1 MFSTLQVG
9 PFRVGLVCAHDSRR
23 TPPICGHGL
32 SFGADWVSNAW
43 IGAHGRTRL
52 DDNSERPQRG
62 ARMSNKKAATKTAT
76 ATFDTADRPEKIRNV
91 ALVGHSAGGKT
102 TLVEALL
109 AATGTIPRAGTI
121 ADGTTVSDS
130 DPVEIA
136 QQRSVALSV
145 CPLRWDNVTIN
156 LLDTPGY
163 PDFTGEL
170 RAGLRAADS
179 ALFVVSAADEI
190 DPITVSLWEECAAVG
205 TPRAVVITKLDAPR
219 ADYPGTVAACQ
230 RVFGGAD
237 GQAVLPLYVR
247 DGETA
252 LIGLLT
258 RTRYDYGNGFPA
270 TESPAPEADID
281 DPRAQL
287 IEAIINNSEDETL
300 LDRYLSGEDIG
311 IEVLVDDLETA
322 VARATFYPV
331 LPVCAETGLGLG
343 EVLEVLSGA
352 FPSPNELD
360 MPEVQPLYGT
370 DTKVVECSPDGPLLA
385 EVVRTTVDPYLG
397 RLSIL
402 RLFSGT
408 LTPETVIHISG
419 HGGES
424 RGHPDHDT
432 DERVTQIFSPLGS
445 TLRPIERAIAGDI
458 CAVGRLGAAETGD
471 TISAKSAPL
480 LMAPWE
486 MPEPLLPIAV
496 QAATRADED
505 ALAKALGRLTAGDPT
520 VRIERHQDTGQLV
533 LWCLGEAH
541 ADVVLERLRA
551 TGAHVDTVPLRI
563 ALRETFT
570 AEARGH
576 GRLVKQ
582 SGGHGQYAVCDVVVT
597 PLPRGSGVE
606 FTEQVVGGAVPSQFI
621 GSVEKGVRNQ
631 LAQGLDN
638 DHIPVVDVKVTLV
651 DGKAHSVDSSD
662 AAFQTA
668 GSLAVKDAAGQIET
682 TLLEPIAKVDITV
695 PDTHVGSV
703 LSDLSG
709 RRGRVTGTE
718 PDPTALLGMER
729 TVVHAEIPEA
739 ELVRYATSL
748 RSITAGT
755 GRFTR
760 EFARHE
766 LVPAHV
772 AASLRKPPD
781 S

>member
-1 MFSTLQVG
+1 
-9 PFRVGLVCAHDSRR
+9 
-23 TPPICGHGL
+23 
-32 SFGADWVSNAW
+32 
-43 IGAHGRTRL
+43 
-52 DDNSERPQRG
+52 
-62 ARMSNKKAATKTAT
+62 MSNKKAGTKTAA

-91 ALVGHSAGGKT
+91 ALVGHSAAGKT

-109 AATGTIPRAGTI
+109 AATTTIPRAGSVT
-121 ADGTTVSDS
+121 DGTTVSDC
-130 DPVEIA
+130 DPVEVA

-145 CPLRWDNVTIN
+145 CPLEWDGVVIN

-179 ALFVVSAADEI
+179 ALFVVSAADDI
-190 DPITVSLWEECAAVG
+190 DPITVSLWEECAALG
-205 TPRAVVITKLDAPR
+205 TPRAVVITKLNAPR
-219 ADYPGTVAACQ
+219 ADYEATVAACQ
-230 RVFGGAD
+230 RVFGGDD
-237 GQAVLPLYVR
+237 GQAVLPLYLP
-247 DGETA
+247 DGDNA
-252 LIGLLT
+252 LIGLLS
-258 RTRYDYGNGFPA
+258 RARYDYSGGFPP
-270 TESPAPEADID
+270 TESPSEADLEEQ
-281 DPRAQL
+281 RGAL

-322 VARATFYPV
+322 VARGTFYPV
-331 LPVCAETGLGLG
+331 LPVCAETGLGLA
-343 EVLEVLSGA
+343 ELLEVLSGG
-352 FPSPNELD
+352 FPSPAEVD
-360 MPEVQPLYGT
+360 VPETQPLYGT
-370 DTKVVECSPDGPLLA
+370 DTKVVECNPAGPLLA

-408 LTPETVIHISG
+408 LTPETVIHVSG
-419 HGGES
+419 HGGAT
-424 RGHPDHDT
+424 RGHPDHDA
-432 DERVTQIFSPLGS
+432 DERVAQIFSPLGA

-458 CAVGRLGAAETGD
+458 CAVGRLGVAETGD

-505 ALAKALGRLTAGDPT
+505 TMAKALGRLTAGDPT
-520 VRIERHQDTGQLV
+520 VRIERHADTGQLV

-563 ALRETFT
+563 AVQETFT
-570 AEARGH
+570 NEARGH

-582 SGGHGQYAVCDVVVT
+582 SGGHGQYAVCDVMVT
-597 PLPRGSGVE
+597 PLPRGSGVQFAE
-606 FTEQVVGGAVPSQFI
+606 KVVGGAVPSQFI
-621 GSVEKGVRNQ
+621 GSVEKGVRTQ
-631 LAQGLDN
+631 LAQGLDQ
-638 DHIPVVDVKVTLV
+638 DHVPVVDVLVTLL
-651 DGKAHSVDSSD
+651 DGKSHSVDSSD

-668 GSLAVKDAAGQIET
+668 GSLAVKDAAASGNLM
-682 TLLEPIAKVDITV
+682 LLEPIAAVDVTV
-695 PDTHVGSV
+695 PDAHVGAV

-718 PDPTALLGMER
+718 PDPSAMVGMER
-729 TVVHAEIPEA
+729 TVVHAEIPDA

-760 EFARHE
+760 TFSRYD
-766 LVPAHV
+766 LVPHNV
-772 AASLRKPPD
+772 ASSLRAAAET
-781 S
+781 

>member
-1 MFSTLQVG
+1 
-9 PFRVGLVCAHDSRR
+9 
-23 TPPICGHGL
+23 
-32 SFGADWVSNAW
+32 
-43 IGAHGRTRL
+43 
-52 DDNSERPQRG
+52 
-62 ARMSNKKAATKTAT
+62 MSKSKAGTKTAT
-76 ATFDTADRPEKIRNV
+76 VTFDSADRPEKIRNV
-91 ALVGHSAGGKT
+91 ALVGHSGAGKT

-109 AATGTIPRAGTI
+109 AATGTIPRTGSVV
-121 ADGTTVSDS
+121 DGNTVSDS
-130 DPVEIA
+130 DPVEVA

-145 CPLRWDNVTIN
+145 CPLEWDGVMIN

-170 RAGLRAADS
+170 RAGLRAADA

-219 ADYPGTVAACQ
+219 ADYAGTVAACQ
-230 RVFGGAD
+230 RVFGGED
-237 GQAVLPLYVR
+237 GQAVLPLYVPA
-247 DGETA
+247 GETA
-252 LIGLLT
+252 LTGLLSQCT
-258 RTRYDYGNGFPA
+258 YDYAKGFPPA
-270 TESPAPEADID
+270 ESPAEADLD
-281 DPRAQL
+281 EQRGAL

-300 LDRYLSGEDIG
+300 LDRYLSGEEIG

-322 VARATFYPV
+322 VARGTFYPV
-331 LPVCAETGLGLG
+331 LPVCAETGVGLG
-343 EVLEVLSGA
+343 ELLEVLSGG
-352 FPSPNELD
+352 FPSPVEID
-360 MPEVQPLYGT
+360 VPEVQPLYGT
-370 DTKVVECSPDGPLLA
+370 DTKVVECSPNGPLLA
-385 EVVRTTVDPYLG
+385 EIVRTTVDPYLG

-408 LTPETVIHISG
+408 LTPETQIHISG
-419 HGGES
+419 HGGEA
-424 RGHPDHDT
+424 RGHPDHDV
-432 DERVTQIFSPLGS
+432 DERVTQIFSPLGA
-445 TLRPIERAIAGDI
+445 TLRPIERAIAGDV
-458 CAVGRLGAAETGD
+458 CAVGRLGVAETGD

-520 VRIERHQDTGQLV
+520 VRIERHPVTGQLV

-563 ALRETFT
+563 ALHETFT

-621 GSVEKGVRNQ
+621 GSVEKGVRAQ
-631 LAQGLDN
+631 LTQGLDQ
-638 DHIPVVDVKVTLV
+638 DHVPVVDVRVTLV
-651 DGKAHSVDSSD
+651 DGKSHSVDSSD

-668 GSLAVKDAAGQIET
+668 GSLAIKDAAVNGKL
-682 TLLEPIAKVDITV
+682 TLLEPVAAVDITV
-695 PDTHVGSV
+695 PDGHVGAV

-718 PDPTALLGMER
+718 PDSSAMVGMER
-729 TVVHAEIPEA
+729 TVVHAEIPDA

-760 EFARHE
+760 HFARYD
-766 LVPAHV
+766 LVPANV
-772 AASLRKPPD
+772 AASLRTPKD
-781 S
+781 

>member
-1 MFSTLQVG
+1 
-9 PFRVGLVCAHDSRR
+9 
-23 TPPICGHGL
+23 
-32 SFGADWVSNAW
+32 
-43 IGAHGRTRL
+43 
-52 DDNSERPQRG
+52 
-62 ARMSNKKAATKTAT
+62 MSNKKAGTKTAT

-91 ALVGHSAGGKT
+91 ALVGHSGAGKT
-102 TLVEALL
+102 TLAEALL
-109 AATGTIPRAGTI
+109 SATGTISRAGTI
-121 ADGTTVSDS
+121 PDGTTVSDC
-130 DPVEIA
+130 DPVEVA

-145 CPLRWDNVTIN
+145 CPLEWDGVIIN

-190 DPITVSLWEECAAVG
+190 DPITVSLWEECAALG

-219 ADYPGTVAACQ
+219 ADYLATVAACQ
-230 RVFGGAD
+230 RVFGGDD
-237 GQAVLPLYVR
+237 GQAVLPLYVL
-247 DGETA
+247 DGDHA
-252 LIGLLT
+252 LIGLLS
-258 RTRYDYGNGFPA
+258 RSRYDYSNGFPSA
-270 TESPAPEADID
+270 ESASDADID
-281 DPRAQL
+281 EPRGAL
-287 IEAIINNSEDETL
+287 IEAIINNSEDESL
-300 LDRYLSGEDIG
+300 LDRYLSGEEVAVD
-311 IEVLVDDLETA
+311 VLVDDLETA
-322 VARATFYPV
+322 VARGTFYPV
-331 LPVCAETGLGLG
+331 LPVCAETGLGLA
-343 EVLEVLSGA
+343 ELLEVLSGG
-352 FPSPNELD
+352 FPSPAEIDL
-360 MPEVQPLYGT
+360 PEVQPLYGT
-370 DTKVVECSPDGPLLA
+370 DTKVVECNPSGPLLA

-408 LTPETVIHISG
+408 LTPETAIHISG

-424 RGHPDHDT
+424 RGHPDHDA
-432 DERVTQIFSPLGS
+432 DERVTQIFSPLGA
-445 TLRPIERAIAGDI
+445 TLRPIERAIAGDV

-471 TISAKSAPL
+471 TISAKTAPL

-520 VRIERHQDTGQLV
+520 VRIERHPITAQLV

-541 ADVVLERLRA
+541 ADVVLERLRG
-551 TGAHVDTVPLRI
+551 TGAHVETVPLRI
-563 ALRETFT
+563 ALQETFT
-570 AEARGH
+570 VEARGH

-582 SGGHGQYAVCDVVVT
+582 SGGHGQYAVCDVIVT

-606 FTEQVVGGAVPSQFI
+606 FAEKVVGGAVPSQFI
-621 GSVEKGVRNQ
+621 GSVEKGVRAQ
-631 LAQGLDN
+631 LAHGLDH
-638 DHIPVVDVKVTLV
+638 DHIPVVDVLVTLV

-668 GSLAVKDAAGQIET
+668 GSLAVKDAAASGRL
-682 TLLEPIAKVDITV
+682 TLLEPVASVDVTV
-695 PDTHVGSV
+695 PDAHVGSV

-718 PDPTALLGMER
+718 PDPSALVGMER
-729 TVVHAEIPEA
+729 TVIHAEIPDA

-760 EFARHE
+760 SFARYD
-766 LVPAHV
+766 LVPPNV
-772 AASLRKPPD
+772 ATALRSPAAG
-781 S
+781 

>member
-1 MFSTLQVG
+1 
-9 PFRVGLVCAHDSRR
+9 
-23 TPPICGHGL
+23 
-32 SFGADWVSNAW
+32 
-43 IGAHGRTRL
+43 
-52 DDNSERPQRG
+52 
-62 ARMSNKKAATKTAT
+62 MSNKKAGTRTAT
-76 ATFDTADRPEKIRNV
+76 AMFDTADRPEKIRNV
-91 ALVGHSAGGKT
+91 ALVGHSGSGKT
-102 TLVEALL
+102 TLAEALL
-109 AATGTIPRAGTI
+109 AATGTIPRAGTV
-121 ADGTTVSDS
+121 ADGSTVSDC
-130 DPVEIA
+130 DPVEVA
-136 QQRSVALSV
+136 QQRSVALAV
-145 CPLRWDNVTIN
+145 CPLEWDGVVIN

-179 ALFVVSAADEI
+179 ALFVVSAADDI
-190 DPITVSLWEECAAVG
+190 DPITVSLWEECAALG

-219 ADYPGTVAACQ
+219 ADYPATVAACQ
-230 RVFGGAD
+230 RVFGGDD

-247 DGETA
+247 DGEQA
-252 LIGLLT
+252 LIGLLS
-258 RTRYDYGNGFPA
+258 RSRYDYGNGFPPV
-270 TESPAPEADID
+270 ESPSEADID
-281 DPRAQL
+281 EERGAL
-287 IEAIINNSEDETL
+287 IEAIINNSEDESL
-300 LDRYLSGEDIG
+300 LDRYLSGEDIAM
-311 IEVLVDDLETA
+311 EVLVDDLETA
-322 VARATFYPV
+322 VARGTFFPV
-331 LPVCAETGLGLG
+331 LPVCAETGLGLA
-343 EVLEVLSGA
+343 ELLEVLSGG
-352 FPSPNELD
+352 FPSPAEIDL
-360 MPEVQPLYGT
+360 PEVQPLYGT
-370 DTKVVECSPDGPLLA
+370 DTKVVECNPSGPLLA

-408 LTPETVIHISG
+408 LTPETAIHVSG

-424 RGHPDHDT
+424 RGHPDHDA

-471 TISAKSAPL
+471 TISAKTAPL

-505 ALAKALGRLTAGDPT
+505 TLAKALGRLTAGDPT
-520 VRIERHQDTGQLV
+520 VRIERHQITGQLV

-563 ALRETFT
+563 ALQETFT

-582 SGGHGQYAVCDVVVT
+582 SGGHGQYAVCDIVVT

-606 FTEQVVGGAVPSQFI
+606 FAEKVVGGAVPSQFI
-621 GSVEKGVRNQ
+621 GSVEKGVRAQ
-631 LAQGLDN
+631 LAQGLDQ
-638 DHIPVVDVKVTLV
+638 DHIPVVDVLVTLV

-668 GSLAVKDAAGQIET
+668 GSLAVKDAAAAGRL
-682 TLLEPIAKVDITV
+682 TLLEPIAAVDITV
-695 PDTHVGSV
+695 PDAHVGAV

-718 PDPTALLGMER
+718 PDPSALVGMER
-729 TVVHAEIPEA
+729 TVVHAEVPDA
-739 ELVRYATSL
+739 ELIRYATSL

-760 EFARHE
+760 SFARYD
-766 LVPAHV
+766 LVPPNV
-772 AASLRKPPD
+772 AAGLRSPAA

>member
-1 MFSTLQVG
+1 
-9 PFRVGLVCAHDSRR
+9 
-23 TPPICGHGL
+23 
-32 SFGADWVSNAW
+32 
-43 IGAHGRTRL
+43 
-52 DDNSERPQRG
+52 
-62 ARMSNKKAATKTAT
+62 MSSKKAATKTTT
-76 ATFDTADRPEKIRNV
+76 AMFETADRPEKIRNV
-91 ALVGHSAGGKT
+91 ALVGHSSAGKT

-109 AATGTIPRAGTI
+109 AATGTIPRAGTV
-121 ADGTTVSDS
+121 AEGNTVSDS
-130 DPVEIA
+130 DPVEVA

-145 CPLRWDNVTIN
+145 CPLTWDGVVIN

-170 RAGLRAADS
+170 RAGLRAADA
-179 ALFVVSAADEI
+179 ALFVVSAADAI
-190 DPITVSLWEECAAVG
+190 DPITVSLWEECAALG

-219 ADYPGTVAACQ
+219 ADYQGTLADCQ

-237 GQAVLPLYVR
+237 GQAVLPLYIP
-247 DGETA
+247 DGERA
-252 LIGLLT
+252 LLGLLT
-258 RTRYDYGNGFPA
+258 GNRYDYSGGFPPS
-270 TESPAPEADID
+270 ESPASDADLDEA
-281 DPRAQL
+281 RGAL

-300 LDRYLSGEDIG
+300 LDRYLAGEDIG
-311 IEVLVDDLETA
+311 LDVLIDDLETA
-322 VARATFYPV
+322 VARGTFYPV
-331 LPVCAETGLGLG
+331 LPVCADTGLGLA
-343 EVLEVLSGA
+343 ELLEVLSGG
-352 FPSPNELD
+352 FPSPAEID
-360 MPEVQPLYGT
+360 VPETQPLYGT
-370 DTKVVECSPDGPLLA
+370 DTKVSDCNPAGPLLA

-408 LTPETVIHISG
+408 LTPETAIHISG

-424 RGHPDHDT
+424 RGHPDHDA
-432 DERVTQIFSPLGS
+432 DERVTQLFSPLGS
-445 TLRPIERAIAGDI
+445 QLRPIERAIAGDI
-458 CAVGRLGAAETGD
+458 CAVGRLGVAETGD
-471 TISAKSAPL
+471 TISAKSGPL

-563 ALRETFT
+563 AVRETFT
-570 AEARGH
+570 VETKGH

-582 SGGHGQYAVCDVVVT
+582 SGGHGQYAVCDIVVT
-597 PLPRGSGVE
+597 PLPRGSGTE
-606 FTEQVVGGAVPSQFI
+606 FAEQVVGGAVPSQFI

-631 LAQGLDN
+631 LDQGLDN
-638 DHIPVVDVKVTLV
+638 DRIPIVDVKVTLV

-668 GSLAVKDAAGQIET
+668 GALAVKDAAVNGKL
-682 TLLEPIAKVDITV
+682 TLLEPLASVDITV
-695 PDTHVGSV
+695 PDAHVGSV
-703 LSDLSG
+703 MSDLSS
-709 RRGRVTGTE
+709 RRARVTGSE
-718 PDPTALLGMER
+718 PDSSAMTGMER
-729 TVVHAEIPEA
+729 TIVHAEIPDA
-739 ELVRYATSL
+739 ELVRYATAL

-760 EFARHE
+760 RFARYE
-766 LVPAHV
+766 LVPPNV
-772 AASLRKPPD
+772 AAALRSPTTD
-781 S
+781 

>member
-1 MFSTLQVG
+1 
-9 PFRVGLVCAHDSRR
+9 
-23 TPPICGHGL
+23 
-32 SFGADWVSNAW
+32 
-43 IGAHGRTRL
+43 
-52 DDNSERPQRG
+52 
-62 ARMSNKKAATKTAT
+62 MSNKKAGTKTAT

-91 ALVGHSAGGKT
+91 ALVGHSAAGKT

-109 AATGTIPRAGTI
+109 AATGTIPRAGSVTE
-121 ADGTTVSDS
+121 GTTVSDS
-130 DPVEIA
+130 DPVEAA

-145 CPLRWDNVTIN
+145 CPLEWDGVVIN

-170 RAGLRAADS
+170 RAGLRAADA

-190 DPITVSLWEECAAVG
+190 DPITVSLWEECAALG

-237 GQAVLPLYVR
+237 GQAVLPLYVP
-247 DGETA
+247 DGNSA
-252 LIGLLT
+252 LIGLLS
-258 RTRYDYGNGFPA
+258 RVRYDYANGFPPA
-270 TESPAPEADID
+270 ESASDVDFEEQRGA
-281 DPRAQL
+281 L

-300 LDRYLSGEDIG
+300 LDRYLSGDDIG

-322 VARATFYPV
+322 VARGTFYPV
-331 LPVCAETGLGLG
+331 LPVCAETRLGLA
-343 EVLEVLSGA
+343 ELLEVLSGG
-352 FPSPNELD
+352 FPSPVEID
-360 MPEVQPLYGT
+360 IPEVQPLYGI
-370 DTKVVECSPDGPLLA
+370 DTKVVECNPAGPLLA

-408 LTPETVIHISG
+408 LTPETAIHVSG

-424 RGHPDHDT
+424 RGHPDHDA

-445 TLRPIERAIAGDI
+445 TLRPIDRAIAGDI
-458 CAVGRLGAAETGD
+458 CAIGRLGSAETGD

-496 QAATRADED
+496 EAATRADED

-520 VRIERHQDTGQLV
+520 VRIERDPVTGQLV

-551 TGAHVDTVPLRI
+551 TGAQVTTVPLRI
-563 ALRETFT
+563 ALHETFT
-570 AEARGH
+570 VESRGH

-582 SGGHGQYAVCDVVVT
+582 SGGHGQYAVCDVIVT

-606 FTEQVVGGAVPSQFI
+606 FTEKVVGGAVPSQFI
-621 GSVEKGVRNQ
+621 GSVEKGARGQ
-631 LAQGLDN
+631 LAQGLDQ
-638 DHIPVVDVKVTLV
+638 DHIPVVDVRVTLV

-668 GSLAVKDAAGQIET
+668 GSLAIKDAAGNGKL
-682 TLLEPIAKVDITV
+682 TLLEPIAAVDVVV
-695 PDTHVGSV
+695 PDSHVGAV

-718 PDPTALLGMER
+718 PDPSALVGMER
-729 TVVHAEIPEA
+729 TVVRADP
-739 ELVRYATSL
+739 
-748 RSITAGT
+748 
-755 GRFTR
+755 
-760 EFARHE
+760 
-766 LVPAHV
+766 
-772 AASLRKPPD
+772 AASRSARAPAVWNAVSEESTLWALPSR
-781 S
+781 SVTRMSVTG